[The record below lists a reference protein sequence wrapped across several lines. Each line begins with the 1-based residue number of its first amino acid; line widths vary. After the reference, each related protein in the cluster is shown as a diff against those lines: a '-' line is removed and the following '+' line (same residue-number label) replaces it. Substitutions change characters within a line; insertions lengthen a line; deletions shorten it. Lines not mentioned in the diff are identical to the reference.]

1 MNQCKAEQS
10 SFDTRACLDNRLK
23 LGVKRIFALNF
34 SHNQAIEIIMF
45 LNKVRAI

>member
-1 MNQCKAEQS
+1 MNQCKAEQRI
-10 SFDTRACLDNRLK
+10 FDTRACLDNIEK

-34 SHNQAIEIIMF
+34 NHNQAIEIIMF